1 MKIKPN
7 LTTKQLLA
15 TTTLLKNLKEFV
27 DKKYGSI
34 YNLGVIQNQG
44 LPNTIVVK
52 YEKESAMAGE
62 RDYEFRIATIDQQGV
77 IDFIDNKFKDI
88 FERASFLSEC
98 LPLNIDDQNQYYKI
112 D

>member
-1 MKIKPN
+1 MKIKPQV
-7 LTTKQLLA
+7 TTKQLLA

-34 YNLGVIQNQG
+34 YNLNVIQNQG

-52 YEKESAMAGE
+52 YEKESTMAGE
-62 RDYEFRIATIDQQGV
+62 RDYEFRIATINQEGH
-77 IDFIDNKFKDI
+77 IDFIDTKFKDI

-98 LPLNIDDQNQYYKI
+98 LPLNIDDENQYDKI

>member
-1 MKIKPN
+1 MKIRPN

-44 LPNTIVVK
+44 LTNTIVVK

-62 RDYEFRIATIDQQGV
+62 RDYEFRIATIDQEGV
-77 IDFIDNKFKDI
+77 IEFIDNKFKDI

-98 LPLNIDDQNQYYKI
+98 LPLNIDDENQYYKI